1 MQMSA
6 RAKDLQGKVA
16 LVVGCGIPGGI
27 GAVVAGALAEA
38 GAKIVLADLAGAKL
52 DEISRALQVA
62 KFEVAA
68 CPVELTD
75 ENSVRSLIEFVT
87 RTFGRLDSVVNVAAA
102 TNLIPRDQGVIDMS
116 GELWDEMF
124 AVNARG
130 AMLVCKHAI
139 PAMLEHGGG
148 AIVNV
153 SAGRALRGDVEAT
166 AYSASKA
173 AMNSLTRS
181 VATIYGD
188 KGIRCNAIAPGPI
201 ATDLFKAV
209 VPHAMV
215 ELIKDCTLLGRLG
228 EPEDIANLA
237 VFLASDRSS
246 FITAQIIQCDGGTLD
261 YLPTRYGLRSLSKK
275 EQGLPPR
282 EPGK

>member
-1 MQMSA
+1 MHMSS
-6 RAKDLQGKVA
+6 RGKDLEGKVA
-16 LVVGCGIPGGI
+16 LVVGGGTPGGI
-27 GAVVAGALAEA
+27 GAVVARAVAEA
-38 GAKIVLADLAGAKL
+38 GAKVVIADLAGARL
-52 DEISRALQVA
+52 DEVSRSLRAA
-62 KFEVAA
+62 RFELAA
-68 CPVELTD
+68 CPVDLTD
-75 ENSVRSLIEFVT
+75 ENSVQSLMGFVT
-87 RTFGRLDSVVNVAAA
+87 RTFGCLDAVINVAAA
-102 TNLIPRDQGVIDMS
+102 TNLIPLDQGVTDMS
-116 GELWDEMF
+116 GELWDRMF

-139 PAMLEHGGG
+139 PVMIEHGGG

-173 AMNSLTRS
+173 AMNSLTRT
-181 VATIYGD
+181 VATIYGV
-188 KGIRCNAIAPGPI
+188 KGVRCNAIAPGPI

-209 VPHAMV
+209 VPSAVV
-215 ELIKDCTLLGRLG
+215 ELIRDCTLLGRLG

-261 YLPTRYGLRSLSKK
+261 HLPTRYGLRSLSNKA
-275 EQGLPPR
+275 R
-282 EPGK
+282 